1 MRLLK
6 LLSIAAAAFVIVS
19 CTPSAEKQNKETATQ
34 MFAAFNAHDW
44 QKMTSYYAPDA
55 DYLDP
60 AYGMEYVKKS
70 PTEII
75 EKYSDMEKMFADIHD
90 EIKGMHASGDK
101 VTVEFISIGS
111 SGDSTKFM
119 LPICAVLTFQNGK
132 IIRDATY
139 YDNQ

>member
-1 MRLLK
+1 MKILFAILFFT
-6 LLSIAAAAFVIVS
+6 IIS
-19 CTPSAEKQNKETATQ
+19 CAPSAEKQNKETAAQ
-34 MFAAFNAHDW
+34 LFAAFNAHDW
-44 QKMTSYYAPDA
+44 KKMNSLYSVDA

-75 EKYSDMEKMFADIHD
+75 EKYSGMKKMFPNIHD
-90 EIKGMHASGDK
+90 EVKGMYASGNK
-101 VTVEFISIGS
+101 VTVEFISTGS
-111 SGDSTKFM
+111 SGDSIKFA

-132 IIRDATY
+132 IIHDATY

>member
-1 MRLLK
+1 MKILFAILFFT
-6 LLSIAAAAFVIVS
+6 LIS
-19 CTPSAEKQNKETATQ
+19 CAPSAEKQNKETATQ
-34 MFAAFNAHDW
+34 LFAAFNAHDW
-44 QKMTSYYAPDA
+44 KKMNSLYSIDA

-60 AYGMEYVKKS
+60 AFGMEYVKKS

-75 EKYSDMEKMFADIHD
+75 EKYSGMEKMFPDLHD
-90 EIKGMHASGDK
+90 EVKGIYASGDK
-101 VTVEFISIGS
+101 VTVEFISTGS
-111 SGDSTKFM
+111 SGDSIKFT